1 MRQQHITRAK
11 PAHKAAVEDQRQR
24 EIPSSQID
32 PAIANMPIRTVNF
45 VEVGSMSREQVA
57 ILLEQLNQ
65 KHKTAVG
72 GIHYLV
78 PVRNGKIGA
87 DVLFETEWL
96 NVVRQTCEIQ
106 DGEIVLK
113 DGAKDVHVIR
123 QSV

>member
-11 PAHKAAVEDQRQR
+11 PAHKAVVEDQRQR

-45 VEVGSMSREQVA
+45 VEVGSMSRDQVA

-65 KHKTAVG
+65 KHKSVVG

-78 PVRNGKIGA
+78 PVRNGKISA
-87 DVLFETEWL
+87 DVLFEAEWL
-96 NVVRQTCEIQ
+96 NVVRQTCEIK